1 MVFTRDMNK
10 QTRKALLTDLGARIH
25 NADTSTELIMIST
38 DKDDLASQ
46 GLSETWKGATT
57 MAGRRIL
64 AKFAI
69 GTPVPMKDVSAVVQ
83 QGYDAM
89 VAANK

>member
-1 MVFTRDMNK
+1 
-10 QTRKALLTDLGARIH
+10 
-25 NADTSTELIMIST
+25 
-38 DKDDLASQ
+38 
-46 GLSETWKGATT
+46 

-69 GTPVPMKDVSAVVQ
+69 GVPVPFTDVSAVVQ

>member
-1 MVFTRDMNK
+1 M
-10 QTRKALLTDLGARIH
+10 A
-25 NADTSTELIMIST
+25 
-38 DKDDLASQ
+38 DLASQ
-46 GLSETWKGATT
+46 GRSETWKGATT

-69 GTPVPMKDVSAVVQ
+69 GVPVPFTDVSAVVQ